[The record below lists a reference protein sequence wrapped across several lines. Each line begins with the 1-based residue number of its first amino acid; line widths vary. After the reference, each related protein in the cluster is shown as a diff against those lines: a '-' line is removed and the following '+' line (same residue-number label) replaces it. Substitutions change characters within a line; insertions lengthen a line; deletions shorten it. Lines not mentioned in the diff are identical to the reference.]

1 MSEWTTPGLERRE
14 PPTRLD
20 LRLHFILNAAKP
32 ALAAMVR
39 DIEAARE
46 CLMRSAPSR

>member
-1 MSEWTTPGLERRE
+1 MSEWATPGLEGRE
-14 PPTRLD
+14 PPPRLD

-46 CLMRSAPSR
+46 HIMRSAASR

>member
-1 MSEWTTPGLERRE
+1 MSEWTTPGLEPRD

-32 ALAAMVR
+32 ALVAMVR

-46 CLMRSAPSR
+46 HLMKAAPSR

>member
-1 MSEWTTPGLERRE
+1 MTWTKPGLVKRE

-32 ALAAMVR
+32 SLVAMVR

-46 CLMRSAPSR
+46 QIMKSATWR